1 MEQLV
6 RLYLISIKSLLLAS
20 GLPEDAVKYILDGVS
35 GGSANFEGE
44 CTILLARR
52 AVVPAVF
59 TAGLP
64 TLIGRLARVT
74 PLLGRPTADVETL
87 DETVDVMR
95 DAGDMSLRLGIPKM
109 AYNFFEI
116 AWHIGGIFDR
126 EALDIAERLRDN
138 ADPSNVDQYH
148 GAIWRLAIEQLRH
161 AFDTQSDYQRALGT
175 LELAL
180 TCRVPNPGLQ
190 ADLFN
195 RLQQQ
200 VKRGL
205 GTRVEDLVAIVAAQV
220 PVTVWD
226 ADKRR
231 LAQRALAELRLGEH
245 AHRLHPDGVELF
257 AVTEAQIMLDD
268 LQLSLAPCEEQATQ
282 INWHDLRFRDSRLA
296 SAVPMGG
303 SLIADPARSAVLM
316 LDLAH
321 EIGHALA
328 LQGPIG
334 MRQASYRAAI
344 NYSEML
350 LLDLA
355 GRKSSSDGAVE
366 PALTAL
372 PNHLYSRALAATQ
385 LDAAAMAAIERALW
399 RPWLEGLS
407 MYVEMLADPSD
418 DVDQISVLHTSIRS
432 LIDFDIPPK
441 HFESSDEYAER
452 FAAEAN
458 RQFEGFYSSALRAR
472 SRVQHLAY
480 LDDGDGARRAAS
492 DLYVLGY
499 LQVRTVVAAWEA
511 KLGRRIA
518 PTVAARLLF
527 TSSMAG
533 AFKFYDGIGSIADM
547 SAGALCERYCAWLE
561 MIAALPADRL
571 AEFFAPTGQDQP
583 GVAWTWTDELRRID
597 TDLAE
602 ADYTHAA
609 RLDAIDRDTL
619 RLAHIDPSSSDKATA
634 AHAEMLRLLLRSY
647 MQENA
652 LLPIGACASKLLFLE
667 AQGRIGLGVRTYT
680 GHAAPATPN
689 PAAPGRHDPRYN
701 YRFWTLPGGDAE
713 AERLRQACGRA
724 GTARLSVTR
733 IIDLAG
739 RPDLPFALRG
749 TSYLCGFLGADFSV
763 VLPWGTNKDVASENP
778 AFAETLRHRLLP
790 PFGIADEA
798 STTANLA
805 FLAKRVLELDP
816 SDAGANAA
824 NSFDFETLALKVAYA
839 GVARSV
845 GTSVEVFASIYEET
859 MKHSACRRALARVLH
874 YTGRGMDS
882 GEEQYP
888 VDKRLAELLID
899 MSSFSGVKPFGG
911 KK

>member
-6 RLYLISIKSLLLAS
+6 RLYLISIRALLLAT
-20 GLPEDAVKYILDGVS
+20 GLPEVDVKRVLEGIFSGSTSVERECAV
-35 GGSANFEGE
+35 
-44 CTILLARR
+44 LLARR
-52 AVVPAVF
+52 GLAAPAS
-59 TAGLP
+59 TADLP
-64 TLIGRLARVT
+64 ALVGRLARVT
-74 PLLGRPTADVETL
+74 PLLGRPTAEVETL
-87 DETVDVMR
+87 DATVAVMR
-95 DAGDMSLRLGIPKM
+95 DAGDTSLRLGIPPM

-116 AWHIGGIFDR
+116 AWHIGGIIDR
-126 EALDIAERLRDN
+126 AALDIAERLGAN
-138 ADPSNVDQYH
+138 ADPDNVEQYH
-148 GAIWRLAIEQLRH
+148 GAIWRLAIEQLRR
-161 AFDTQSDYQRALGT
+161 AFDTQSDYQPALGT

-190 ADLFN
+190 VDLFH

-200 VKRGL
+200 VKRGR

-220 PVTVWD
+220 PATVWD

-231 LAQRALAELRLGEH
+231 LAQRALAELRLGER
-245 AHRLHPDGVELF
+245 AHRLHPDAVELF

-268 LQLSLAPCEEQATQ
+268 LQLSLAPREEQAVQ

-296 SAVPMGG
+296 SAVPMGR
-303 SLIADPARSAVLM
+303 SLIADPARSAVLL

-355 GRKSSSDGAVE
+355 GRKSSSNGAVQ

-372 PNHLYSRALAATQ
+372 PNHLYGRALAATQ
-385 LDAAAMAAIERALW
+385 LDAAAMAAIERAVW

-432 LIDFDIPPK
+432 LIDFDIPRK
-441 HFESSDEYAER
+441 HSESSDDYAER

-458 RQFEGFYSSALRAR
+458 RQFEGFYSAALKAR

-511 KLGRRIA
+511 TLGRRIA
-518 PTVAARLLF
+518 PTLAARLLF
-527 TSSMAG
+527 TSTMAG
-533 AFKFYDGIGSIADM
+533 AFKFYDGIGAIADM
-547 SAGALCERYCAWLE
+547 SVGALCERYCGWLE
-561 MIAALPADRL
+561 LLAALPADRL
-571 AEFFAPTGQDQP
+571 AEFFTPTGRDQP
-583 GVAWTWTDELRRID
+583 GVAWTWADELRRID
-597 TDLAE
+597 TDPAT
-602 ADYTHAA
+602 ADRTHAA
-609 RLDAIDRDTL
+609 RMDALEQDTL
-619 RLAHIDPSSSDKATA
+619 LLAHIDVSSSDEATA
-634 AHAEMLRLLLRSY
+634 AHAEMLRLLLKSY
-647 MQENA
+647 MQDNA

-667 AQGRIGLGVRTYT
+667 APGRIGLGVRTYAS
-680 GHAAPATPN
+680 HAAPATPN

-713 AERLRQACGRA
+713 AEKLRRVCGRA
-724 GTARLSVTR
+724 GSARLSVSR

-749 TSYLCGFLGADFSV
+749 TSYLCGFLGADFAV
-763 VLPWGTNKDVASENP
+763 VLPWGTDKDVARDNP
-778 AFAETLRHRLLP
+778 AFVETLRHRLLP

-805 FLAKRVLELDP
+805 FLAKRVLTLDP
-816 SDAGANAA
+816 SDIGANAA
-824 NSFDFETLALKVAYA
+824 ISLDIVGLALRVGYA
-839 GVARSV
+839 GVARAVSTTV
-845 GTSVEVFASIYEET
+845 DVFASIYAET
-859 MKHSACRRALARVLH
+859 MKHSACRRAMARVLH
-874 YTGRGMDS
+874 STGRGTAS
-882 GEEQYP
+882 GEEP
-888 VDKRLAELLID
+888 DLVDKRLVELLID
-899 MSSFSGVKPFGG
+899 TSSFSGVKPFGG
-911 KK
+911 K